1 MAGHGFS
8 ILLAPLWQEWDER
21 VFRMVDGIHRR
32 LPKSI
37 PPVTLHGR
45 SLEPTD
51 EGFGAQYQLT
61 MNGPLSGGRH
71 TAAYFVIQI
80 RPLRQAPPPAQ
91 RGPDAVARL
100 IWRVDTLKVLQPVRS
115 DAQIEQF
122 DQQSFEI
129 PVTEQAQFAELF
141 GETIYETAKMFFR
154 EMLASI
160 HPSD

>member
-21 VFRMVDGIHRR
+21 VFRMVESIHRR

-45 SLEPTD
+45 SLDPTD

-61 MNGPLSGGRH
+61 MNGALSGGRH
-71 TAAYFVIQI
+71 TAAYLVIQI
-80 RPLRQAPPPAQ
+80 RPLRQAPPPAL

-100 IWRVDTLKVLQPVRS
+100 VWRVDTLKVLQPVRP

-129 PVTEQAQFAELF
+129 PVAEQARFAELF
-141 GETIYETAKMFFR
+141 GETIYDTAKAFFR
-154 EMLASI
+154 DMLATI